1 MIQFLETLTSIF
13 NWSYAGVFFW
23 MIHTFLPL
31 RKNRLLRIAAFFA
44 SSPISFMIIY
54 SNDLALAAVQQ
65 AVSGNPERSLS
76 PGITADLLL

>member
-13 NWSYAGVFFW
+13 NWSYAGVFFL

-54 SNDLALAAVQQ
+54 SNDLANLLGGT
-65 AVSGNPERSLS
+65 VSYFSLYYRIS
-76 PGITADLLL
+76 